1 MNSRDFPLFKSD
13 SNAQK
18 RRKIRFS
25 LSPRKICQIQ
35 IEEPTNNR
43 AERAL
48 RFGML
53 LRKRSLGSQNNKG
66 LRWVDRILTLKETC
80 PIKAKA
86 PFSSLVEM
94 VGPYFKEQ
102 KPNLA

>member
-1 MNSRDFPLFKSD
+1 LNSGIVHDQYD
-13 SNAQK
+13 STAQK

-53 LRKRSLGSQNNKG
+53 WRKRSLGSQNNKG

-86 PFSSLVEM
+86 PFSSFGLDRLVLTY
-94 VGPYFKEQ
+94 VP
-102 KPNLA
+102 L